1 MGASIKTTDKRD
13 QGIYVK
19 WVDVANNKLE
29 LSSTPQPGGQSNIV
43 LLPDRANNVYGLE
56 TKQNILSTV
65 ESNSVR
71 NRVQVY
77 PTKLSSANLGDNPV
91 RLRMKKTPTF
101 QTDVDITG
109 KTFTLAAQ
117 HTITSQ
123 NFPLSTTSLN
133 PSTPPDTAPTETGG
147 TYLQNGESIYG
158 WFKAKLDGITDI
170 TPFGRLY
177 KDADNYYFEVLQTFN
192 GVITLLANEFLADG
206 RYDSDGS
213 AYQDTRL
220 TTETEGLSSII
231 IAYNTAVP
239 IPGTGINIATLY
251 LQQGTEQLDLSAFF
265 DYNKDYLSFPLTDV
279 ADTLY
284 FAVDS
289 DTASG
294 SAEDNISLGVTW
306 EEQ

>member
-1 MGASIKTTDKRD
+1 MGASIKTSDKRD

-19 WVDVANNKLE
+19 WVDIATGKLE
-29 LSSTPQPGGQSNIV
+29 LSGTPQAGAVNTIK

-91 RLRMKKTPTF
+91 RLRMRKTPTF
-101 QTDVDITG
+101 QTDVDVSS

-133 PSTPPDTAPTETGG
+133 PATPPDTAPTEGG
-147 TYLQNGESIYG
+147 GVYLQNGESIFG

-177 KDADNYYFEVLQTFN
+177 KDSDNYYFEVLQTFN
-192 GVITLLANEFLADG
+192 GVITLLASEFLADG

-213 AYQDTRL
+213 TYQDTRL

-251 LQQGTEQLDLSAFF
+251 LQQGTEQLDLAAFF